1 MRNHRTR
8 VRRPSPA
15 IPVAALAVRRARRRR
30 VRFPGADRLPKLEA
44 GMQEIEQA
52 APAPF
57 KEDRLLEALLARRST
72 QVTA

>member
-1 MRNHRTR
+1 
-8 VRRPSPA
+8 
-15 IPVAALAVRRARRRR
+15 
-30 VRFPGADRLPKLEA
+30 
-44 GMQEIEQA
+44 MQEIEEA